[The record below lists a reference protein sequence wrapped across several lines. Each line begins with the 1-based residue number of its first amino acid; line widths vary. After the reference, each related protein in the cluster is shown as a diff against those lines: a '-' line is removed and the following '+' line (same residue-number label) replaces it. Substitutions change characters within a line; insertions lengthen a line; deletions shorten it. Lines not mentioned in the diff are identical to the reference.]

1 MSDDP
6 RDFDT
11 YEAWRARPKT
21 PYALRKQFG
30 TWKAILGY
38 ADWEL
43 DELRRD
49 ILSGKIEWQF
59 DEEFLQYLK
68 EMI

>member
-11 YEAWRARPKT
+11 YEMWRARPKT
-21 PYALRKQFG
+21 THELRTQFG

-43 DELRRD
+43 NEFRRD
-49 ILSGKIEWQF
+49 ILSGKIDWEF
-59 DEEFLQYLK
+59 DEEFLNYVR
-68 EMI
+68 EMA